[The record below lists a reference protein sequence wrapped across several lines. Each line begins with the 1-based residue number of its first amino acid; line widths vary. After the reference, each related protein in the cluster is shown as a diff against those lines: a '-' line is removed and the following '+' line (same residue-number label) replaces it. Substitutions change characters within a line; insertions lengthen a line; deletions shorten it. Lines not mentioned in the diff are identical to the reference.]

1 MHTSKRL
8 FISGKRLLAHHR
20 PRVAL
25 EYLRQSVKRCPVS
38 QRHELVMRLL
48 YLGIALKKVGMP
60 SSALKTWKTART
72 VAPRSYAGRM
82 ADRFI
87 NDYGMLRQANRSL
100 DDWNAFY
107 AIQLR
112 KYLSSKRSRKLG
124 SQGEKDMIWDLI
136 YEYWQ
141 GIVHSG
147 VLCNKDLCEKL
158 ELFESIRIIFPY
170 FSLPLE
176 DEEEQEVIAVDFHRQ
191 YRVNGSDPCP
201 CRSGLAYSQCCGRT
215 PAEEELLFGLF

>member
-1 MHTSKRL
+1 MHTSKRM

-20 PRVAL
+20 PGVAL

-38 QRHELVMRLL
+38 QRNDLVMRLF

-87 NDYGMLRQANRSL
+87 NDYGMLRQPNQEL

-107 AIQLR
+107 AIQLK
-112 KYLSSKRSRKLG
+112 KYLSSKRSRKIG

-141 GIVHSG
+141 GIIHSG
-147 VLCNKDLCEKL
+147 VLRSKGLCEKL
-158 ELFESIRIIFPY
+158 ELFASIDIIFPY
-170 FSLPLE
+170 FSVPDDP
-176 DEEEQEVIAVDFHRQ
+176 DENGGIITVDFHKHN
-191 YRVNGSDPCP
+191 RVNGSDPCP
-201 CRSGLAYSQCCGRT
+201 CRSGLSYSQCCGRT
-215 PAEEELLFGLF
+215 IAEEELLFGLF